1 MIDELAK
8 LMGGGWD
15 LKPLV
20 DPLFSLF
27 FFFFFFLLI
36 GEEGVGGGAFFLF
49 VEGFISRIK
58 RCMTDSTLPPSPH
71 PIKEQ
76 SEAEMRDKRKREKKI
91 TASVTER
98 GRLDANKGQVQREL
112 THTR

>member
-1 MIDELAK
+1 
-8 LMGGGWD
+8 MGSETACRSTF
-15 LKPLV
+15 
-20 DPLFSLF
+20 FSFL
-27 FFFFFFLLI
+27 FFFFFLLI
-36 GEEGVGGGAFFLF
+36 GEEGVGGRGAFFFF

-76 SEAEMRDKRKREKKI
+76 GEAEMRDKRKREKKT

-98 GRLDANKGQVQREL
+98 GGRLDANKGQVQREL